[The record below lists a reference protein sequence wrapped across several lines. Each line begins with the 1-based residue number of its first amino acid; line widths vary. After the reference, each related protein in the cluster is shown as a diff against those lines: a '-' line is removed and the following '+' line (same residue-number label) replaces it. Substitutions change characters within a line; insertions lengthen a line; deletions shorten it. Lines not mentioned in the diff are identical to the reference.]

1 MSVVWS
7 VQRLVARP
15 ARRPAF
21 GRSRAEPLA
30 ARSPPGSSQ
39 HPGGASLF
47 PSENRLAGTQ
57 LLIRRLH
64 PEILVARA
72 RSRRLLLRSDFA
84 PLKVRYVDQVPTRR

>member
-7 VQRLVARP
+7 VQPLAARP
-15 ARRPAF
+15 ALRPAF
-21 GRSRAEPLA
+21 GRSRAEPPA
-30 ARSPPGSSQ
+30 ARSPPGSSP
-39 HPGGASLF
+39 HPGAASQF
-47 PSENRLAGTQ
+47 PLENRLAETQ

-84 PLKVRYVDQVPTRR
+84 PLKARCVGQLPTTR